1 MKPVQIFKYC
11 EQEDYKLPDT
21 ADIDV
26 IPLECI
32 NCILDDILSTSEN
45 IRKDWIK
52 LYKDGNMQLQCRLTG
67 KKHLI
72 TKEFFDKVK
81 WD

>member
-1 MKPVQIFKYC
+1 MKPEQIVKYC

-21 ADIDV
+21 TDTDK

-32 NCILDDILSTSEN
+32 NCILDDILSISEEF
-45 IRKDWIK
+45 RKGWIK
-52 LYKDGNMQLQCRLTG
+52 LYEDGNMQLQCRLTG
-67 KKHLI
+67 KKHLV
-72 TKEFFDKVK
+72 TKEFFDKVN

>member
-1 MKPVQIFKYC
+1 MKTVQIVKYC

-21 ADIDV
+21 TDTDK

-32 NCILDDILSTSEN
+32 NCILDDILSTPEHV
-45 IRKDWIK
+45 RKSWIK
-52 LYKDGNMQLQCRLTG
+52 LYEDGSMKLECSLTV
-67 KKHLI
+67 KEHLI

>member
-1 MKPVQIFKYC
+1 MVQHQIVKYC
-11 EQEDYKLPDT
+11 EQEDYKLPQT
-21 ADIDV
+21 ADTDQ

-32 NCILDDILSTSEN
+32 NCILDDILSVDER

-52 LYKDGNMQLQCRLTG
+52 LYEDGNMGLHCSLTG